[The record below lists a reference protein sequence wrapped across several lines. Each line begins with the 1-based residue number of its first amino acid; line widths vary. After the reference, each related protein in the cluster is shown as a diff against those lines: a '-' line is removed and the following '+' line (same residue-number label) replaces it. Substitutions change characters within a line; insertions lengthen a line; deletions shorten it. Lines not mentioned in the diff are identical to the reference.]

1 MKAPQFERPDAAR
14 LRAMAAGAS
23 ASMGG
28 NSIDTMTFGPP
39 GSKGGYGG
47 GFGSWGKG
55 SSGSRYVARII
66 FTFNTGHHLTLRN
79 TLITSDRNQNREFWI
94 QLISR
99 VYLIHNGIF
108 YLINVLKFCVCV
120 ITINLRLM

>member
-55 SSGSRYVARII
+55 SSGSRYVARNI
-66 FTFNTGHHLTLRN
+66 FALRHHKFLRCCPTLTVDVRLVP
-79 TLITSDRNQNREFWI
+79 
-94 QLISR
+94 
-99 VYLIHNGIF
+99 VY
-108 YLINVLKFCVCV
+108 VTKC
-120 ITINLRLM
+120 

>member
-1 MKAPQFERPDAAR
+1 MGKNMGGGPPPPRDHRDGRGGGGRDMDRGKKNSRGGQQMQNQDGEDGWNQVPSRPMKAPQFERPDAAR

-55 SSGSRYVARII
+55 SSGSR
-66 FTFNTGHHLTLRN
+66 GP
-79 TLITSDRNQNREFWI
+79 
-94 QLISR
+94 
-99 VYLIHNGIF
+99 
-108 YLINVLKFCVCV
+108 
-120 ITINLRLM
+120 

>member
-28 NSIDTMTFGPP
+28 NNIDTMTFGPP
-39 GSKGGYGG
+39 GSKGGFGG

-55 SSGSRYVARII
+55 SSGSRYVLSRQFWLAD
-66 FTFNTGHHLTLRN
+66 FTSFKCEQDSHL
-79 TLITSDRNQNREFWI
+79 Q
-94 QLISR
+94 
-99 VYLIHNGIF
+99 
-108 YLINVLKFCVCV
+108 
-120 ITINLRLM
+120 

>member
-55 SSGSRYVARII
+55 SSGSRYVARNI
-66 FTFNTGHHLTLRN
+66 FTSSNS
-79 TLITSDRNQNREFWI
+79 LILSHCGCPT
-94 QLISR
+94 
-99 VYLIHNGIF
+99 V
-108 YLINVLKFCVCV
+108 
-120 ITINLRLM
+120 TIMHVPVDVTKW

>member
-1 MKAPQFERPDAAR
+1 MHAGRGRDERPDAAR

-55 SSGSRYVARII
+55 SSGSRYALLNAI
-66 FTFNTGHHLTLRN
+66 FSHL
-79 TLITSDRNQNREFWI
+79 I
-94 QLISR
+94 
-99 VYLIHNGIF
+99 
-108 YLINVLKFCVCV
+108 
-120 ITINLRLM
+120 